1 MPLSSPRRRRLTA
14 ALALT
19 PLTITLPSFAQTS
32 LPKTLTLL
40 VPQAA
45 GGSNDVMA
53 RAVAARLSRVL
64 GGDFNAVVENRTGAG
79 GNVGTTYV
87 ARQAP
92 KDGSTWL
99 VTVNSTQAINPA
111 LYKNPGFDPI
121 ADFEPVAG
129 IALVQHAIVAAPSL
143 PANTLKELI
152 ELARKQPGKL
162 TYGSS
167 GNGTFSHLLMEMLK
181 KQQKVFITHIP
192 YRGVAPALTDII
204 AGNVSCMVSTIPA
217 CLQFI
222 KGGQL
227 KALAVPSL
235 HRAPAL
241 PSVPLANE
249 TVPGL
254 VGELMVLMYAPKGVP
269 REMIE
274 QMRRAVAAVQAMPEM
289 EAFFAAQGATA
300 LKAGPQELA
309 QLTRDELAKWGPL
322 VRESGMKID

>member
-1 MPLSSPRRRRLTA
+1 MHPHSPRRRRLTT

-64 GGDFNAVVENRTGAG
+64 GPDFNAVVENRTGAG

-254 VGELMVLMYAPKGVP
+254 VGELMVMMYAPKGVP

-289 EAFFAAQGATA
+289 ETFFTAQGATA

-309 QLTRDELAKWGPL
+309 QLTREELAKWGPL